1 MILCK
6 LIEKLLLERH
16 CPRVLRA
23 VYSPPVSL
31 KQLTLEGCILLWF
44 SEASEKGLLIS
55 SQRFQGL
62 STAKKVLCENN
73 FSETSFRRKR
83 TSKIF
88 PIVPVFLPKRLRN
101 TIRGFST
108 VLRFFRNF
116 FVIFFL
122 VKTIFRFF
130 WWKKI
135 FQSFLVAEE
144 LRFLDGC
151 QPTFN
156 LIPNQRIMR
165 LMFRKL

>member
-6 LIEKLLLERH
+6 LIEKLLIKRH

-88 PIVPVFLPKRLRN
+88 PIVPGFCQNVWETQLGVSQPFSDFLG
-101 TIRGFST
+101 TFY
-108 VLRFFRNF
+108 NF
-116 FVIFFL
+116 LFGQNYFPFLL
-122 VKTIFRFF
+122 VKKNLPIFLGCRRIKIS
-130 WWKKI
+130 WW
-135 FQSFLVAEE
+135 L
-144 LRFLDGC
+144 
-151 QPTFN
+151 PTYF
-156 LIPNQRIMR
+156 
-165 LMFRKL
+165 